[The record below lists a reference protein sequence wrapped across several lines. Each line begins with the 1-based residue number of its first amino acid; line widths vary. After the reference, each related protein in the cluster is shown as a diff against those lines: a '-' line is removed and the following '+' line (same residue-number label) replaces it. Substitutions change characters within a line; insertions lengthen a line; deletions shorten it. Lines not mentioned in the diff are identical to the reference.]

1 MLSYTHAGL
10 YYVYHVVAE
19 LLALLDDIHIH
30 GTDGIGIEMVIH
42 IVDVLALQLVAV
54 VVDLILD
61 VEREVG
67 IVVSLMTYK
76 GDVHLGEGIV
86 GKLLHL
92 MHVFILRRDEILLAT
107 VAAVQGTG
115 NVEAAV
121 TDTLN
126 LRNLTEHGAD
136 LSLGLVRQ
144 ILDNAY
150 NLWVCCPSRH
160 RNFTKKLLQFI

>member
-1 MLSYTHAGL
+1 
-10 YYVYHVVAE
+10 
-19 LLALLDDIHIH
+19 
-30 GTDGIGIEMVIH
+30 
-42 IVDVLALQLVAV
+42 
-54 VVDLILD
+54 
-61 VEREVG
+61 
-67 IVVSLMTYK
+67 MTYK

-86 GKLLHL
+86 GKLHHL
-92 MHVFILRRDEILLAT
+92 MHVFILRRYEILLAT

-126 LRNLTEHGAD
+126 LRNLTEHAAD
-136 LSLGLVRQ
+136 LSLGFVRQ

-150 NLWVCCPSRH
+150 TLWVCCPSRH